1 MSRIIANKKKIRNN
15 FILKVS
21 LTIFTIIVFF
31 YWLFNNNLSVNFFF
45 NYIELLSDK
54 YNYVLNEV
62 EIEGLSNVSE
72 DEINQYFI
80 KYYNK
85 SIFLLPIKRISK
97 KIEENKWI
105 NSVTLKSNFKN
116 KISINLNELEP
127 AAVYF
132 NGKNYV
138 LISKSGKAIDFA
150 SNKEIEQFIIVKGE
164 HAKVSA
170 PNLLNVIPLNL
181 KSIIKTI
188 EYINNRRWDI
198 YSINGLKIKLPADNY
213 KKAMENF
220 IDIYNNLSSSDISK
234 IKFIDLRI
242 PGRAIIKFYNKKE

>member
-1 MSRIIANKKKIRNN
+1 MKNNKDITLCRYCKGQ
-15 FILKVS
+15 
-21 LTIFTIIVFF
+21 LTRTG
-31 YWLFNNNLSVNFFF
+31 SCCG
-45 NYIELLSDK
+45 D
-54 YNYVLNEV
+54 
-62 EIEGLSNVSE
+62 
-72 DEINQYFI
+72 D
-80 KYYNK
+80 
-85 SIFLLPIKRISK
+85 
-97 KIEENKWI
+97 
-105 NSVTLKSNFKN
+105 
-116 KISINLNELEP
+116 
-127 AAVYF
+127 
-132 NGKNYV
+132 GKNYV

-164 HAKVSA
+164 HAKESA

-242 PGRAIIKFYNKKE
+242 PGRAIIKFYSKKE